1 MSSATPVTLLCC
13 GLLGVTADDGGILE
27 RAFTEAF
34 ATQGIVPGTA
44 AYARSMVHV
53 HQTRGQSAVDVFRAL
68 FPDAPGRA
76 EAATLAFDRSYRLAV
91 NRSGLAPMPGASEA
105 LQQIRGSGV
114 RVCFITGL
122 SRGLLGVVLDTLG
135 WWRQVDLVLCPDDA
149 PRGYPWPDP
158 MLCAMLR
165 LGVTDVRETAYAGG
179 TESGILCGRRA
190 GAQIVAGILTGGHT
204 RDRLQRAGA
213 THLLGSFAELP
224 AVLAGEGAGVIIDPA
239 AGQAETPGRGQA
251 GAGSGLVPGS
261 GAAPVAPGPSGRPA
275 PEVPGPSGGPAPDV
289 PGPAGGA
296 VLAGRG
302 GPCGRVGDRE
312 GLQEEGWQSG
322 VGARVARVRAGG
334 TAGSSAGH
342 EAGVP
347 PACGRAAGA
356 AP

>member
-1 MSSATPVTLLCC
+1 VSSATPVTLLCC

-91 NRSGLAPMPGASEA
+91 DRSGLAPMPGAAEA

-122 SRGLLGVVLDTLG
+122 SRGLLGLVLDTLG
-135 WWRQVDLVLCPDDA
+135 WWRQVDLVLCPEDA

-179 TESGILCGRRA
+179 TESGILCGQRA

-224 AVLAGEGAGVIIDPA
+224 EVLAAEGTGPVIDPA
-239 AGQAETPGRGQA
+239 VG
-251 GAGSGLVPGS
+251 
-261 GAAPVAPGPSGRPA
+261 PVAGL
-275 PEVPGPSGGPAPDV
+275 
-289 PGPAGGA
+289 AGGA
-296 VLAGRG
+296 
-302 GPCGRVGDRE
+302 GPGTGKT
-312 GLQEEGWQSG
+312 
-322 VGARVARVRAGG
+322 AGG
-334 TAGSSAGH
+334 KAADPALGPGGSAPGSAPGF
-342 EAGVP
+342 ASGSGSGPGPGGRTGSGPGSAPGRRP
-347 PACGRAAGA
+347 PGPPPSAA
-356 AP
+356 APLAPPI

>member
-91 NRSGLAPMPGASEA
+91 DRSGLAPMPGAPEA

-122 SRGLLGVVLDTLG
+122 SRGLLGLVLDTLG
-135 WWRQVDLVLCPDDA
+135 WWRQVDLVLCPEDA

-179 TESGILCGRRA
+179 TESGILCGQRA

-224 AVLAGEGAGVIIDPA
+224 GVLAAEAAAGGPVIDPA
-239 AGQAETPGRGQA
+239 AGDPVA
-251 GAGSGLVPGS
+251 GLAAGSGPGTGKGS
-261 GAAPVAPGPSGRPA
+261 EKKVADPGVGSP
-275 PEVPGPSGGPAPDV
+275 GPAP
-289 PGPAGGA
+289 
-296 VLAGRG
+296 
-302 GPCGRVGDRE
+302 
-312 GLQEEGWQSG
+312 
-322 VGARVARVRAGG
+322 GARP
-334 TAGSSAGH
+334 GSS
-342 EAGVP
+342 P
-347 PACGRAAGA
+347 PAP
-356 AP
+356 APLAPPP

>member
-91 NRSGLAPMPGASEA
+91 DRSGLVPMPGAAEA
-105 LQQIRGSGV
+105 LQQIRGSGI

-122 SRGLLGVVLDTLG
+122 SRGLLGLVLDTLG
-135 WWRQVDLVLCPDDA
+135 WWRQVDLVLCPEDA

-179 TESGILCGRRA
+179 TESGVLCGRRA

-204 RDRLQRAGA
+204 RDRLHRAGA

-224 AVLAGEGAGVIIDPA
+224 GVLTGEAAKPVIDPA
-239 AGQAETPGRGQA
+239 ADPVTVRFPIRLRAARGPRQRAARARGRSRPIRGW
-251 GAGSGLVPGS
+251 GR
-261 GAAPVAPGPSGRPA
+261 PGPRRPRLLRWRHH
-275 PEVPGPSGGPAPDV
+275 PLTVPTGAPSGSAP
-289 PGPAGGA
+289 
-296 VLAGRG
+296 
-302 GPCGRVGDRE
+302 
-312 GLQEEGWQSG
+312 SG
-322 VGARVARVRAGG
+322 Y
-334 TAGSSAGH
+334 
-342 EAGVP
+342 P
-347 PACGRAAGA
+347 
-356 AP
+356 

>member
-91 NRSGLAPMPGASEA
+91 NRSGLAPMPGAAEA

-122 SRGLLGVVLDTLG
+122 SRGLLGLVLDTLG
-135 WWRQVDLVLCPDDA
+135 WWRQVDLVLCPEDA

-224 AVLAGEGAGVIIDPA
+224 NVLAAEAGGPVVNPAVDPVAGLTGSAGPGTGKTAGGKAADPA
-239 AGQAETPGRGQA
+239 L
-251 GAGSGLVPGS
+251 GSGGSAPGS
-261 GAAPVAPGPSGRPA
+261 APGSASGPGPTSRTGPAPGAAPGRRPPGPP
-275 PEVPGPSGGPAPDV
+275 P
-289 PGPAGGA
+289 
-296 VLAGRG
+296 
-302 GPCGRVGDRE
+302 
-312 GLQEEGWQSG
+312 
-322 VGARVARVRAGG
+322 
-334 TAGSSAGH
+334 TA
-342 EAGVP
+342 
-347 PACGRAAGA
+347 A
-356 AP
+356 APLAPPT

>member
-91 NRSGLAPMPGASEA
+91 DRSGLAPMPGAAEA

-122 SRGLLGVVLDTLG
+122 SRGLLGLVLDTLG
-135 WWRQVDLVLCPDDA
+135 WWRQVDLVLPPEDA

-224 AVLAGEGAGVIIDPA
+224 NVLAAEGAGQVIDPA
-239 AGQAETPGRGQA
+239 VDPVAGLTGSAGPGTGKTAGAKAADPALGSGGSAPGSAPGSASGSGPASRTGSAPGSAPGRRP
-251 GAGSGLVPGS
+251 PGPPPTA
-261 GAAPVAPGPSGRPA
+261 AAPLAPP
-275 PEVPGPSGGPAPDV
+275 
-289 PGPAGGA
+289 
-296 VLAGRG
+296 
-302 GPCGRVGDRE
+302 
-312 GLQEEGWQSG
+312 
-322 VGARVARVRAGG
+322 
-334 TAGSSAGH
+334 T
-342 EAGVP
+342 
-347 PACGRAAGA
+347 
-356 AP
+356 

>member
-91 NRSGLAPMPGASEA
+91 DRSGPVPMPGASEA

-122 SRGLLGVVLDTLG
+122 SRGLVGLVLDSLG
-135 WWRQVDLVLCPDDA
+135 WGRQVDLVLCPEDC

-224 AVLAGEGAGVIIDPA
+224 GVLVAEA
-239 AGQAETPGRGQA
+239 AAEPGRGSPGSSGSA
-251 GAGSGLVPGS
+251 GSGAGSRPGS
-261 GAAPVAPGPSGRPA
+261 APGGRP
-275 PEVPGPSGGPAPDV
+275 E
-289 PGPAGGA
+289 
-296 VLAGRG
+296 
-302 GPCGRVGDRE
+302 
-312 GLQEEGWQSG
+312 
-322 VGARVARVRAGG
+322 
-334 TAGSSAGH
+334 SA
-342 EAGVP
+342 P
-347 PACGRAAGA
+347 PATAS
-356 AP
+356 PTPPP

>member
-1 MSSATPVTLLCC
+1 VSSATPVTLLCC

-53 HQTRGQSAVDVFRAL
+53 HQTRGMSTVDVFRAL

-91 NRSGLAPMPGASEA
+91 DRSGLAPMPRAAEA
-105 LQQIRGSGV
+105 LQEIRDSGV

-122 SRGLLGVVLDTLG
+122 SRGLLGLVLDTLG
-135 WWRQVDLVLCPDDA
+135 WWRQVDLVLCPEDA

-190 GAQIVAGILTGGHT
+190 GAAIVAGILTGGHT
-204 RDRLQRAGA
+204 RDRLHRAGA

-224 AVLAGEGAGVIIDPA
+224 GVLTAEGAGVIIDPA
-239 AGQAETPGRGQA
+239 TGVAPVGTGAAGPGTA
-251 GAGSGLVPGS
+251 VPGTVGTGTAAGPGTGKAS
-261 GAAPVAPGPSGRPA
+261 GKKAGDAEPGSPGSAPGSLPGSAPGTRPGSPAAAPLAPPPDGAA
-275 PEVPGPSGGPAPDV
+275 
-289 PGPAGGA
+289 
-296 VLAGRG
+296 
-302 GPCGRVGDRE
+302 
-312 GLQEEGWQSG
+312 
-322 VGARVARVRAGG
+322 
-334 TAGSSAGH
+334 
-342 EAGVP
+342 
-347 PACGRAAGA
+347 
-356 AP
+356 

>member
-91 NRSGLAPMPGASEA
+91 DRSGLAPMPGASEA

-122 SRGLLGVVLDTLG
+122 SRDLLGLVLDTLG
-135 WWRQVDLVLCPDDA
+135 WRRQVDLVLCPEDA

-224 AVLAGEGAGVIIDPA
+224 GVLAAEAEPVIDP
-239 AGQAETPGRGQA
+239 GL
-251 GAGSGLVPGS
+251 GS
-261 GAAPVAPGPSGRPA
+261 PGPSGSAGSGSAGPGSAGSGSAGSGTGSRSGS
-275 PEVPGPSGGPAPDV
+275 VPGARSGPAP
-289 PGPAGGA
+289 
-296 VLAGRG
+296 
-302 GPCGRVGDRE
+302 
-312 GLQEEGWQSG
+312 
-322 VGARVARVRAGG
+322 GARP
-334 TAGSSAGH
+334 GSA
-342 EAGVP
+342 P
-347 PACGRAAGA
+347 PATAS
-356 AP
+356 PTPPP

>member
-91 NRSGLAPMPGASEA
+91 DRSGLAPMPGASEA
-105 LQQIRGSGV
+105 LQQIRDSGV

-122 SRGLLGVVLDTLG
+122 SRGLLGLVLDTLG
-135 WWRQVDLVLCPDDA
+135 WWRQVDLVLCPEDA

-190 GAQIVAGILTGGHT
+190 GAEIVAGILTGGHT
-204 RDRLQRAGA
+204 RDRLHRAGA

-224 AVLAGEGAGVIIDPA
+224 DVLAAEETGPVTDPA
-239 AGQAETPGRGQA
+239 AGLTGEDSPAPAPAEPGGSRAGWGVRGSPAARRQVIRVRGRWPGTVA
-251 GAGSGLVPGS
+251 GGLRCSGSAP
-261 GAAPVAPGPSGRPA
+261 GAAP
-275 PEVPGPSGGPAPDV
+275 
-289 PGPAGGA
+289 AGW
-296 VLAGRG
+296 AG
-302 GPCGRVGDRE
+302 
-312 GLQEEGWQSG
+312 
-322 VGARVARVRAGG
+322 
-334 TAGSSAGH
+334 
-342 EAGVP
+342 
-347 PACGRAAGA
+347 
-356 AP
+356 

>member
-91 NRSGLAPMPGASEA
+91 DRSGLAPMPGAAEA
-105 LQQIRGSGV
+105 LQEIRGSGV

-122 SRGLLGVVLDTLG
+122 SRGLLGLVLDTLG
-135 WWRQVDLVLCPDDA
+135 WWRQVDLVLCPEDA

-204 RDRLQRAGA
+204 RDRLHRAGA

-224 AVLAGEGAGVIIDPA
+224 NVLAAEGTGPVTDPA
-239 AGQAETPGRGQA
+239 ADPVGGLTGSAGPGAGKTAGGKAADPALGLGGSAPGSAPGSASGPGSAGRTGSAPGSAPGRRP
-251 GAGSGLVPGS
+251 PGPPPTA
-261 GAAPVAPGPSGRPA
+261 AAPLAPP
-275 PEVPGPSGGPAPDV
+275 
-289 PGPAGGA
+289 
-296 VLAGRG
+296 
-302 GPCGRVGDRE
+302 
-312 GLQEEGWQSG
+312 
-322 VGARVARVRAGG
+322 
-334 TAGSSAGH
+334 T
-342 EAGVP
+342 
-347 PACGRAAGA
+347 
-356 AP
+356 

>member
-1 MSSATPVTLLCC
+1 M
-13 GLLGVTADDGGILE
+13 
-27 RAFTEAF
+27 
-34 ATQGIVPGTA
+34 
-44 AYARSMVHV
+44 

-91 NRSGLAPMPGASEA
+91 DRSGLAPMPGAAEA

-122 SRGLLGVVLDTLG
+122 SRGLLGLVLDTLG
-135 WWRQVDLVLCPDDA
+135 WWRQVDLVLCPEDA

-224 AVLAGEGAGVIIDPA
+224 NVLAAEGAGPVVDPA
-239 AGQAETPGRGQA
+239 VDPVAGLTGSAGRGPGR
-251 GAGSGLVPGS
+251 
-261 GAAPVAPGPSGRPA
+261 R
-275 PEVPGPSGGPAPDV
+275 
-289 PGPAGGA
+289 
-296 VLAGRG
+296 LAGRLPIPRWG
-302 GPCGRVGDRE
+302 RAVQHRDRRPGPRQGPGP
-312 GLQEEGWQSG
+312 
-322 VGARVARVRAGG
+322 RAGLG
-334 TAGSSAGH
+334 RPWCCAW
-342 EAGVP
+342 EAAARAAADRG
-347 PACGRAAGA
+347 CAAGA
-356 AP
+356 AHLTGRADRVPWYRRRAGL

>member
-1 MSSATPVTLLCC
+1 VSSATPVTLLCC

-91 NRSGLAPMPGASEA
+91 DRSGLAPMPGASEA

-122 SRGLLGVVLDTLG
+122 SRGLLGLVLDTLG
-135 WWRQVDLVLCPDDA
+135 WWRQVDLVLCPEDA
-149 PRGYPWPDP
+149 PRGYPWPDA

-190 GAQIVAGILTGGHT
+190 GAQVVAGILTGGHT

-224 AVLAGEGAGVIIDPA
+224 EVLTAEETGPLIDPGAGPTADPGEGDA
-239 AGQAETPGRGQA
+239 PG
-251 GAGSGLVPGS
+251 
-261 GAAPVAPGPSGRPA
+261 PVAPGQ
-275 PEVPGPSGGPAPDV
+275 
-289 PGPAGGA
+289 AGM
-296 VLAGRG
+296 
-302 GPCGRVGDRE
+302 D
-312 GLQEEGWQSG
+312 
-322 VGARVARVRAGG
+322 
-334 TAGSSAGH
+334 
-342 EAGVP
+342 
-347 PACGRAAGA
+347 AGA
-356 AP
+356 AGLGTGKDPVRKAGDPARGSSGSAPGSAPGRSPGARSGPGPGARPGSPPTAAAPLAPPP

>member
-1 MSSATPVTLLCC
+1 
-13 GLLGVTADDGGILE
+13 
-27 RAFTEAF
+27 
-34 ATQGIVPGTA
+34 
-44 AYARSMVHV
+44 VHV

-91 NRSGLAPMPGASEA
+91 DRSGLVPMPGAAEA

-122 SRGLLGVVLDTLG
+122 SRGLLGLVLDTLG
-135 WWRQVDLVLCPDDA
+135 WRRQVDWVLCPEDA

-224 AVLAGEGAGVIIDPA
+224 GVLAEAADP
-239 AGQAETPGRGQA
+239 GRETPGS
-251 GAGSGLVPGS
+251 AGSAGSDSRPGS
-261 GAAPVAPGPSGRPA
+261 APGARPGSAPGARPESAPPATASPA
-275 PEVPGPSGGPAPDV
+275 P
-289 PGPAGGA
+289 
-296 VLAGRG
+296 
-302 GPCGRVGDRE
+302 
-312 GLQEEGWQSG
+312 
-322 VGARVARVRAGG
+322 
-334 TAGSSAGH
+334 
-342 EAGVP
+342 P
-347 PACGRAAGA
+347 P
-356 AP
+356 

>member
-1 MSSATPVTLLCC
+1 VSSATPVTLLCC

-53 HQTRGQSAVDVFRAL
+53 HQTRGQAAVDVFRAL

-91 NRSGLAPMPGASEA
+91 DRSGLVPMPGASEA

-122 SRGLLGVVLDTLG
+122 SRGLLGLVLDTLG
-135 WWRQVDLVLCPDDA
+135 WRRQVDWVLCPEDA

-179 TESGILCGRRA
+179 TESGVLCGRRA

-224 AVLAGEGAGVIIDPA
+224 GVLAEAAEPVIDPA
-239 AGQAETPGRGQA
+239 ADPDTVPVARRMGSEDGGEGSGAKAADPGRGTPGPSA
-251 GAGSGLVPGS
+251 PAGSGPGS
-261 GAAPVAPGPSGRPA
+261 RPGSASGARPGSAPPATASPA
-275 PEVPGPSGGPAPDV
+275 P
-289 PGPAGGA
+289 
-296 VLAGRG
+296 
-302 GPCGRVGDRE
+302 
-312 GLQEEGWQSG
+312 
-322 VGARVARVRAGG
+322 
-334 TAGSSAGH
+334 
-342 EAGVP
+342 P
-347 PACGRAAGA
+347 P
-356 AP
+356 

>member
-1 MSSATPVTLLCC
+1 MHSATPVTLLCC

-91 NRSGLAPMPGASEA
+91 DRSGLVPMPGATEA
-105 LQQIRGSGV
+105 LQQIRESGV

-122 SRGLLGVVLDTLG
+122 SRGLLGLVLDTLG
-135 WWRQVDLVLCPDDA
+135 WWRQVDLVLCPEDA

-179 TESGILCGRRA
+179 TESGILCGQRA

-224 AVLAGEGAGVIIDPA
+224 AVLAAEGTGPVIDPA
-239 AGQAETPGRGQA
+239 
-251 GAGSGLVPGS
+251 V
-261 GAAPVAPGPSGRPA
+261 
-275 PEVPGPSGGPAPDV
+275 
-289 PGPAGGA
+289 GPAGGTVAGPGA
-296 VLAGRG
+296 VMGPGPGSGPGPAAGA
-302 GPCGRVGDRE
+302 GPAAEAGPTSAVP
-312 GLQEEGWQSG
+312 
-322 VGARVARVRAGG
+322 GA
-334 TAGSSAGH
+334 
-342 EAGVP
+342 AGVP
-347 PACGRAAGA
+347 GTGKASGKKVGDPGLEAPGASAGSAPGTRPGSPPGTRPGSPPPSA
-356 AP
+356 APLAPPP

>member
-91 NRSGLAPMPGASEA
+91 DRSGLAPMPGAAEA
-105 LQQIRGSGV
+105 LQEIRGSGV

-122 SRGLLGVVLDTLG
+122 SRGLLGLVLDTLG
-135 WWRQVDLVLCPDDA
+135 WWRQVDLVLCPEDA

-179 TESGILCGRRA
+179 TESGILCGQRA

-224 AVLAGEGAGVIIDPA
+224 EVLAAEGTGPVIDPA
-239 AGQAETPGRGQA
+239 VG
-251 GAGSGLVPGS
+251 
-261 GAAPVAPGPSGRPA
+261 PVAGL
-275 PEVPGPSGGPAPDV
+275 
-289 PGPAGGA
+289 AGGA
-296 VLAGRG
+296 
-302 GPCGRVGDRE
+302 GPGTGKT
-312 GLQEEGWQSG
+312 
-322 VGARVARVRAGG
+322 AGG
-334 TAGSSAGH
+334 KAADPALGPGGSAPGSAPGFASGSGSGSGPGGRTGSGPSSAPGRR
-342 EAGVP
+342 P
-347 PACGRAAGA
+347 PGPPPSAA
-356 AP
+356 APLAPPI

>member
-91 NRSGLAPMPGASEA
+91 DRSGLAPMPGAAEA
-105 LQQIRGSGV
+105 LQQIRSSGV

-122 SRGLLGVVLDTLG
+122 SRGLLGLVLDTLG
-135 WWRQVDLVLCPDDA
+135 WWRQVDLVLCPEDA

-224 AVLAGEGAGVIIDPA
+224 GVLAAEGAGPVDPA
-239 AGQAETPGRGQA
+239 VDPVAGPTGSAGPGTGKTAGGKAADPALGSGGSAPGSAPGSASGSGPASRTGSAPGSAPGRRP
-251 GAGSGLVPGS
+251 PGPPPAA
-261 GAAPVAPGPSGRPA
+261 AAPLAPP
-275 PEVPGPSGGPAPDV
+275 
-289 PGPAGGA
+289 
-296 VLAGRG
+296 
-302 GPCGRVGDRE
+302 
-312 GLQEEGWQSG
+312 
-322 VGARVARVRAGG
+322 
-334 TAGSSAGH
+334 T
-342 EAGVP
+342 
-347 PACGRAAGA
+347 
-356 AP
+356 

>member
-91 NRSGLAPMPGASEA
+91 DRSGLVPMPGASEA

-122 SRGLLGVVLDTLG
+122 SRSLVGLVLDSLG
-135 WWRQVDLVLCPDDA
+135 WGRQVDLVLCPEDA

-224 AVLAGEGAGVIIDPA
+224 GVLAAEAAEPVIDPA
-239 AGQAETPGRGQA
+239 ADPVTDPGAEPVAGRTGSAADAGQDSGAKAADPGRG
-251 GAGSGLVPGS
+251 S
-261 GAAPVAPGPSGRPA
+261 PGPSG
-275 PEVPGPSGGPAPDV
+275 PSGSGTGSR
-289 PGPAGGA
+289 PGSA
-296 VLAGRG
+296 
-302 GPCGRVGDRE
+302 
-312 GLQEEGWQSG
+312 S
-322 VGARVARVRAGG
+322 GARP
-334 TAGSSAGH
+334 GS
-342 EAGVP
+342 VP
-347 PACGRAAGA
+347 PATAS
-356 AP
+356 PTSPP

>member
-91 NRSGLAPMPGASEA
+91 DRSGLAPMPGAAEA
-105 LQQIRGSGV
+105 LQEIRESGV

-122 SRGLLGVVLDTLG
+122 SRGLLGLVLDTLG
-135 WWRQVDLVLCPDDA
+135 WWRKVDLVLCPEDS

-204 RDRLQRAGA
+204 RDRLHRAGA

-224 AVLAGEGAGVIIDPA
+224 GVLAAEGAGVIIDPA
-239 AGQAETPGRGQA
+239 VGLVESAAGEPAGPG
-251 GAGSGLVPGS
+251 VPGS
-261 GAAPVAPGPSGRPA
+261 AGGSEAGEPPGSKAGDPRLGSAGSAHGSAPGSGHGSPAGTRPGSPPA
-275 PEVPGPSGGPAPDV
+275 PAP
-289 PGPAGGA
+289 
-296 VLAGRG
+296 
-302 GPCGRVGDRE
+302 
-312 GLQEEGWQSG
+312 
-322 VGARVARVRAGG
+322 
-334 TAGSSAGH
+334 
-342 EAGVP
+342 P
-347 PACGRAAGA
+347 P
-356 AP
+356 P

>member
-91 NRSGLAPMPGASEA
+91 DRSGLVPMPGASEA

-122 SRGLLGVVLDTLG
+122 SRGLLGLVLDTLG
-135 WWRQVDLVLCPDDA
+135 WWRQVDLVLCPEDA

-224 AVLAGEGAGVIIDPA
+224 GVLAAEGAAEPVIDPAGSAGEGGK
-239 AGQAETPGRGQA
+239 
-251 GAGSGLVPGS
+251 GS
-261 GAAPVAPGPSGRPA
+261 GAKAADPGLG
-275 PEVPGPSGGPAPDV
+275 
-289 PGPAGGA
+289 
-296 VLAGRG
+296 
-302 GPCGRVGDRE
+302 
-312 GLQEEGWQSG
+312 
-322 VGARVARVRAGG
+322 
-334 TAGSSAGH
+334 SAGP
-342 EAGVP
+342 P
-347 PACGRAAGA
+347 PAT
-356 AP
+356 APLAPPT

>member
-91 NRSGLAPMPGASEA
+91 DRSGLAPMPGAAEA

-122 SRGLLGVVLDTLG
+122 SRGLVGLVLDTLG
-135 WWRQVDLVLCPDDA
+135 WWRQVDLALCPEDA

-224 AVLAGEGAGVIIDPA
+224 NVLAAEGDGPVIDPA
-239 AGQAETPGRGQA
+239 ADPVAGLTGSAGPGTGKTSGGKA
-251 GAGSGLVPGS
+251 ADPALGSGGS
-261 GAAPVAPGPSGRPA
+261 APGPAPGSASGSGPASRAGSAPGSAPGRRP
-275 PEVPGPSGGPAPDV
+275 PGP
-289 PGPAGGA
+289 PGP
-296 VLAGRG
+296 
-302 GPCGRVGDRE
+302 
-312 GLQEEGWQSG
+312 
-322 VGARVARVRAGG
+322 
-334 TAGSSAGH
+334 
-342 EAGVP
+342 P
-347 PACGRAAGA
+347 PTTA
-356 AP
+356 APLAPPT

>member
-91 NRSGLAPMPGASEA
+91 DRSGLAPMPGAAEA

-122 SRGLLGVVLDTLG
+122 SRGLLGLVLDTLG
-135 WWRQVDLVLCPDDA
+135 WWRQVDLVLCPEDA

-239 AGQAETPGRGQA
+239 AGLGA
-251 GAGSGLVPGS
+251 GA
-261 GAAPVAPGPSGRPA
+261 
-275 PEVPGPSGGPAPDV
+275 
-289 PGPAGGA
+289 PGPAGPAVPGA
-296 VLAGRG
+296 GGSGSGSASGCG
-302 GPCGRVGDRE
+302 GP
-312 GLQEEGWQSG
+312 
-322 VGARVARVRAGG
+322 AGPAAHGPVVPGQAG
-334 TAGSSAGH
+334 T
-342 EAGVP
+342 P
-347 PACGRAAGA
+347 PAV
-356 AP
+356 APLAPPP

>member
-1 MSSATPVTLLCC
+1 VSSATPVTLLCC

-91 NRSGLAPMPGASEA
+91 DRSGLAPMPGASEA

-122 SRGLLGVVLDTLG
+122 SRDLLGLVLDTLG
-135 WWRQVDLVLCPDDA
+135 WRRQVDLVLCPEDA

-224 AVLAGEGAGVIIDPA
+224 GVLAAEAEPVID
-239 AGQAETPGRGQA
+239 PGRG
-251 GAGSGLVPGS
+251 S
-261 GAAPVAPGPSGRPA
+261 PGPSGSAGSGSAGSGSAGSGTGSRSGSVPEARP
-275 PEVPGPSGGPAPDV
+275 GPAP
-289 PGPAGGA
+289 
-296 VLAGRG
+296 
-302 GPCGRVGDRE
+302 
-312 GLQEEGWQSG
+312 
-322 VGARVARVRAGG
+322 GARP
-334 TAGSSAGH
+334 GSA
-342 EAGVP
+342 P
-347 PACGRAAGA
+347 PATAS
-356 AP
+356 PTPPP